1 MKTILA
7 LVLQEL
13 YMHGLFCEFTLR
25 FLLRKFSVWLAL
37 EVILLICL
45 SHFRFDCKVTP
56 RYFVESVF
64 FLQES
69 DHEVYM
75 YIG

>member
-1 MKTILA
+1 M
-7 LVLQEL
+7 
-13 YMHGLFCEFTLR
+13 
-25 FLLRKFSVWLAL
+25 VWLTL

-64 FLQES
+64 S
-69 DHEVYM
+69 RV
-75 YIG
+75 